1 MVRKTITLL
10 AIACLLLGF
19 ICCKEGIG
27 GRMPSSTGQP
37 YEVVLEGDTDSI
49 LTKVLTEDVPA
60 LPQPEPMF
68 NIIQIKKDKAKGS
81 YLMVRTRIIVDVDS
95 RNKGYAVERNKDVN
109 ASPQTVLHIK
119 AQSTEQLKNKL
130 DGEKLRVLIDKEEL
144 RHLASVIQQN
154 PEKQREVKQLFGID
168 MKISASMNASKKG
181 KDFRWYS
188 NNAIAGMQNL
198 LIFKVRIFPH
208 IPQAMLKSKIDSV
221 LRKNIPG
228 ETDGM
233 YMQLTNLGERGL
245 WEMKGDAMGGP
256 YVMRTIR
263 STTGDDAIVVIGFV
277 YAPEMKKRNLIKQ
290 LEATLLTIHKK

>member
-1 MVRKTITLL
+1 MVRKPITLL
-10 AIACLLLGF
+10 AIVCLLLGF

-95 RNKGYAVERNKDVN
+95 RNKGYTVERNKDVN

-198 LIFKVRIFPH
+198 LIFKVRNFPH

-233 YMQLTNLGERGL
+233 YMQLTNLGEQGL
-245 WEMKGDAMGGP
+245 WEIKGDAMGGP